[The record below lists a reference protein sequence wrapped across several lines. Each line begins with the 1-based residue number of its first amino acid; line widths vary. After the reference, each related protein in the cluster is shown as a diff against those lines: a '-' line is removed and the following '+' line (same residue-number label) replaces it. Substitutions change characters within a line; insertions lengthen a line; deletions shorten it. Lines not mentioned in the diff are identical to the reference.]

1 MLSKENSNKVLL
13 DKCRT
18 NECVEMS
25 KSEMTEIHGGSWL
38 SELGET
44 IGCYVGSLLSSAE
57 MDFVNSPIH
66 GPNAY
71 KYM

>member
-1 MLSKENSNKVLL
+1 MSSEEKLM
-13 DKCRT
+13 DKCFV
-18 NECVEMS
+18 NDCVEMS
-25 KSEMTEIHGGSWL
+25 KTEMSNIHGGSWL

-44 IGCYVGSLLSSAE
+44 IGCYVGSLLASAE

-66 GPNAY
+66 GPDGY